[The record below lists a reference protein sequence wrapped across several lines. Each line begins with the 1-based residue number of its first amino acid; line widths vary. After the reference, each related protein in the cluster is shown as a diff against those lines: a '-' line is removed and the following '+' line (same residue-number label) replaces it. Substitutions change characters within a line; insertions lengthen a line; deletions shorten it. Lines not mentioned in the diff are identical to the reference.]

1 MGSGCLGNI
10 QILRLVGRDLG
21 LSHSGAVATSTG
33 RYDGLI
39 DTWECREDFA
49 CNGSNNL
56 PNGTTGEWVDIFP
69 DYINVKNID
78 FYPYPDKDF
87 RLAWKEDNIAT
98 VINPY
103 VRMNIT
109 LGLAWEKRRQIK

>member
-10 QILRLVGRDLG
+10 QVLKLVGQDLG
-21 LSHSGAVATSTG
+21 MSHTGSTFSTG
-33 RYDGLI
+33 QYDGVI
-39 DTWECREDFA
+39 DTWQCREDFA
-49 CNGSNNL
+49 CFGSNNL
-56 PNGTTGEWVDIFP
+56 PNGSPGEWVDIFP

-87 RLAWKEDNIAT
+87 RLAWKEDNADT

-109 LGLAWEKRRQIK
+109 LGLSWQKRRQIK